1 MSETTNNQQT
11 FKLTD
16 DVISY
21 VAKNLQLCILTGT
34 DIVDHL
40 RMMEL
45 TTNSDGNLVPTDN
58 YIEVFDNNQKVL
70 LARAE
75 ELAAQLQAQNEDT
88 NQNTDADETASG
100 TGGGV
105 FEL

>member
-1 MSETTNNQQT
+1 MSETTENQQT

-45 TTNSDGNLVPTDN
+45 TTNSEGNLIPTDN
-58 YIEVFDNNQKVL
+58 YVEVFDNNEKVL

-75 ELAAQLQAQNEDT
+75 ELAEQLRSQQEASATTDT
-88 NQNTDADETASG
+88 DGTSG
-100 TGGGV
+100 TVGGSV

>member
-1 MSETTNNQQT
+1 MSETTQTQQT

-45 TTNSDGNLVPTDN
+45 TTNSEGKLVPTDN
-58 YIEVFDNNQKVL
+58 YIQVFDNNQKVL

-75 ELAAQLQAQNEDT
+75 ELAVQLQAQQEGTENGT
-88 NQNTDADETASG
+88 SETPASEG
-100 TGGGV
+100 SSFT
-105 FEL
+105 L